1 MIGQAAKTA
10 TKKAETKIPFFPQ
23 KLSFFAF
30 GIGISLAAADL
41 MGFEPFN
48 SKSVSAKDQSS
59 IYRSHSTY
67 YRHK

>member
-1 MIGQAAKTA
+1 MIGQAAKTV
-10 TKKAETKIPFFPQ
+10 TKKAETKIAFFPK
-23 KLSFFAF
+23 KLSFFAL
-30 GIGISLAAADL
+30 GVGISLATADL

-59 IYRSHSTY
+59 TYRSHSTY